1 MILFHLAII
10 RKGTYNKE
18 KQLLKKKKLTIA
30 RNSF

>member
-18 KQLLKKKKLTIA
+18 KQLLKKKLTIA